1 MATGRA
7 MRWIGRVITGLTALM
22 FLFSASMK
30 LVGGPEIQKAME
42 PLGLPGS
49 LLLPLAILELS
60 CLLVYLLPPTSVLGA
75 IVLTGYLGGA
85 ILTHVRVG
93 EPFVFPLVVI
103 KVSPSDEN
111 SAEWTRS
118 VCPAS
123 VFRLSH
129 VCVSQIFA
137 VRSQLAEAIERPSG
151 ENRRCETM
159 FS

>member
-1 MATGRA
+1 MTTGRV
-7 MRWIGRVITGLTALM
+7 MRWIGWVITGLTALM

-75 IVLTGYLGGA
+75 ILLTGYLGGA

-93 EPFVFPLVVI
+93 EPFVFPLVLGILVWLGLYLR
-103 KVSPSDEN
+103 DE
-111 SAEWTRS
+111 RLRQLI
-118 VCPAS
+118 PLRRP
-123 VFRLSH
+123 FR
-129 VCVSQIFA
+129 
-137 VRSQLAEAIERPSG
+137 G
-151 ENRRCETM
+151 
-159 FS
+159 